1 MQKKQI
7 MAWGLGVLALVLV
20 TAGAS
25 ALVTREIV
33 DEKPAIETAAKPA
46 KSSNNKIS
54 WNEPRQAP
62 QPAAQP
68 AKPACNDGNI
78 VGKVIGGVGGG
89 IIGNQIGSGSGN
101 TVATIGGAVG
111 GTVLGGEYI
120 PTENV
125 TCAQ

>member
-1 MQKKQI
+1 MKNKQI
-7 MAWGLGVLALVLV
+7 IAWGLGVLALVLV

-25 ALVTREIV
+25 ALVTREVIE
-33 DEKPAIETAAKPA
+33 EKPAVEKR
-46 KSSNNKIS
+46 SENRIS

-62 QPAAQP
+62 QPAQP

-89 IIGNQIGSGSGN
+89 ILGNQIGSGSGN

-125 TCAQ
+125 TCAR

>member
-1 MQKKQI
+1 MKTKQI
-7 MAWGLGVLALVLV
+7 IAWGLGVLALVLV

-25 ALVTREIV
+25 ALVTREVIE
-33 DEKPAIETAAKPA
+33 DKPAIERKAERP
-46 KSSNNKIS
+46 SGERIS
-54 WNEPRQAP
+54 WNEPRPAP
-62 QPAAQP
+62 QQP

-89 IIGNQIGSGSGN
+89 IIGNQIGHGTGN

-125 TCAQ
+125 TCAR

>member
-1 MQKKQI
+1 MQKKQLI
-7 MAWGLGVLALVLV
+7 AWGLGVLALVLV

-25 ALVTREIV
+25 ALVTREMI
-33 DEKPAIETAAKPA
+33 DEKPVIEAKA
-46 KSSNNKIS
+46 KTSGEKIS

-62 QPAAQP
+62 QPAQP
-68 AKPACNDGNI
+68 AKPACQDGNI

-89 IIGNQIGSGSGN
+89 ILGNQIGSGSGN

-120 PTENV
+120 PTDNV
-125 TCAQ
+125 TCAK

>member
-1 MQKKQI
+1 MQKKQLI
-7 MAWGLGVLALVLV
+7 AWGLGVLALVLV

-25 ALVTREIV
+25 ALVTREVIA
-33 DEKPAIETAAKPA
+33 EKPAIEAKAKP
-46 KSSNNKIS
+46 SGDKIS
-54 WNEPRQAP
+54 WNEPRPAQ
-62 QPAAQP
+62 QAAQP
-68 AKPACNDGNI
+68 AKPRCNDGNI

-120 PTENV
+120 PTENI
-125 TCAQ
+125 TCAE

>member
-1 MQKKQI
+1 MKKNQI
-7 MAWGLGVLALVLV
+7 IAWGFGVLALVLV

-25 ALVTREIV
+25 ALVTREII
-33 DEKPAIETAAKPA
+33 DEKPVVEARSANPPGER
-46 KSSNNKIS
+46 IS
-54 WNEPRQAP
+54 WNEARPAP
-62 QPAAQP
+62 QAAQP

-89 IIGNQIGSGSGN
+89 ILGNQIGSGSGN

-120 PTENV
+120 PTDNV